1 MPQRRRPNRATRRF
15 PCATNVLRAAPE
27 PINMQFVKTLF
38 WVLVAVV
45 AVLFGSWN
53 WHPVAVNLWANLQAD
68 IKLPVLLLIVFLL
81 GWLPTWLIMRAKL
94 WTFRR
99 RFEALER
106 QHAPPVA
113 PAPRPDAVE
122 EPVT

>member
-1 MPQRRRPNRATRRF
+1 
-15 PCATNVLRAAPE
+15 
-27 PINMQFVKTLF
+27 MQFVKTLF

-45 AVLFGSWN
+45 AVLFASWN

-113 PAPRPDAVE
+113 PAPRAVAVE